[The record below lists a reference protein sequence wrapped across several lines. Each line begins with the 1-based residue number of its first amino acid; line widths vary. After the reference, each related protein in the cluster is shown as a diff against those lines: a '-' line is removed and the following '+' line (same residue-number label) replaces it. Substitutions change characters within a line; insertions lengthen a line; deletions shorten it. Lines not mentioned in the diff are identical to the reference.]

1 MNKSNNMNILITGG
15 AGFLGAN
22 LARSLIE
29 EGHSVTSMDNFH
41 SGRKENLISCED
53 SSSFQSIAHDIRK
66 PLDMSDNIDQ
76 IYHLACP
83 ASPKFYQA
91 DPIYTTETCV
101 IGTLNVLNF
110 ALKKNAKI
118 LFTSTSEV
126 YGDPE
131 VHPQPESYRGSVNST
146 GIRACYDEGKRCAES
161 IFYDFHRMH
170 GVDIKVARLFNT
182 YGPLMRS
189 DDGRVVSNFICQSIT
204 DSPITLYGDGTQT
217 RSFCHVDDLIIGLK
231 KLMQSD
237 SSILYP
243 VNLGNPGEFTLLELI
258 KEIEIVAN
266 KSLKLKFFPLPMDD
280 PKMRKPDIQIARTQL
295 NWEPSIKL
303 KDGLVSTYQYFS
315 DQLND

>member
-1 MNKSNNMNILITGG
+1 MNILITGG

-22 LARSLIE
+22 LSKSLIGD
-29 EGHSVTSMDNFH
+29 GHCVISIDNFH
-41 SGRKENLISCED
+41 SGRKENFISFHN
-53 SSSFQSIAHDIRK
+53 SSSFQSIFHDIRK
-66 PLDMSDNIDQ
+66 PLEILDNIDQ

-101 IGTLNVLNF
+101 LGTLNVLKF

-170 GVDIKVARLFNT
+170 GLDIKVARLFNT

-189 DDGRVVSNFICQSIT
+189 DDGRVISNFICQSIT

-217 RSFCHVDDLIIGLK
+217 RSFCHVDDLVDGLK

-237 SSILYP
+237 EDVLYP

-258 KEIEIVAN
+258 TEIEIIAN
-266 KSLKLKFFPLPMDD
+266 KSLTLEFFPLPMDD
-280 PKMRKPDIQIARTQL
+280 PQMRKPDIQIAKTKLDWR
-295 NWEPSIKL
+295 PSIQLQEGL
-303 KDGLVSTYQYFS
+303 KSTYQYFS
-315 DQLND
+315 EQLKI

>member
-1 MNKSNNMNILITGG
+1 MNILITGG

-22 LARSLIE
+22 LTQSLLGD
-29 EGHSVTSMDNFH
+29 GHCVISIDNFH
-41 SGRKENLISCED
+41 SGRKENLISFQN
-53 SSSFQSIAHDIRK
+53 SSSFQSISHDIRK
-66 PLDMSDNIDQ
+66 PLEISDNIDQ

-101 IGTLNVLNF
+101 LGTLNVLNF

-170 GVDIKVARLFNT
+170 GLDIKVARLFNT

-189 DDGRVVSNFICQSIT
+189 DDGRVVSNFICQSISGT
-204 DSPITLYGDGTQT
+204 PITIYGDGTQT
-217 RSFCHVDDLIIGLK
+217 RSFCYVDDLILGLK
-231 KLMQSD
+231 KLM
-237 SSILYP
+237 SSGSSVLYP
-243 VNLGNPGEFTLLELI
+243 VNLGNPGEFTLLELVE
-258 KEIEIVAN
+258 EIEKIVN
-266 KSLKLKFFPLPMDD
+266 TKLTLEFLPLPLDD
-280 PKMRKPDIQIARTQL
+280 PKIRKPDIQLARTAL
-295 NWEPSIKL
+295 NWEPSVDLRDGL
-303 KDGLVSTYQYFS
+303 KDTYNYF
-315 DQLND
+315 LKELKK

>member
-1 MNKSNNMNILITGG
+1 MNILITGG

-22 LARSLIE
+22 LSKSLLE
-29 EGHSVTSMDNFH
+29 EGHCVTSIDNFH
-41 SGRKENLISCED
+41 SGRKENFVSFEN
-53 SSSFQSIAHDIRK
+53 SSSFQSISHDIRK
-66 PLDMSDNIDQ
+66 PLEISDNIDQ

-101 IGTLNVLNF
+101 LGTLNVLNF
-110 ALKKNAKI
+110 AATKNAKI

-170 GVDIKVARLFNT
+170 GLDIKVARLFNT

-189 DDGRVVSNFICQSIT
+189 DDGRVVSNFICQSISGT
-204 DSPITLYGDGTQT
+204 PITIYGDGTQT
-217 RSFCHVDDLIIGLK
+217 RSFCYVDDLILGLK
-231 KLMQSD
+231 KLM
-237 SSILYP
+237 SSGSSVLYP
-243 VNLGNPGEFTLLELI
+243 VNLGNPSEFTLLELVE
-258 KEIEIVAN
+258 EIEKIVN
-266 KSLKLKFFPLPMDD
+266 TKLTLEFLPLPLDD
-280 PKMRKPDIQIARTQL
+280 PKIRKPDIQLARTAL
-295 NWEPSIKL
+295 NWEPSVDLRDGL
-303 KDGLVSTYQYFS
+303 KDTYNYF
-315 DQLND
+315 LKELKK